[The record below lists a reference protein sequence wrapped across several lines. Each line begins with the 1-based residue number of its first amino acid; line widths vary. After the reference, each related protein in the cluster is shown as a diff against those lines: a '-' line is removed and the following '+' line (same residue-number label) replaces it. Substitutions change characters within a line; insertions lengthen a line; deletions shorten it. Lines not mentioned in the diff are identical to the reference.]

1 MIQLLGPGEDSLT
14 TVALEDIRNSVPVLT
29 GALWIDLF
37 QPTEEEE
44 LFVEKTLGV
53 DLPSREE
60 MHEIAESSRLFEE
73 KDSLYLSCWLLCYD
87 SPIPLNSSVSF
98 VITAKQFV
106 SIRYSDHHA
115 FRIFQKTRNRL
126 QSRRFQTHY
135 GAFVELLDAMA
146 GHIASTLRLV
156 EQDLNSL
163 SVEIFSEQKAQQ
175 KKNKLGLKR
184 IVQRL
189 GKRNSLVSGLRESSL
204 SLSTLTPFFVNFAG
218 TSLKPHVAAQ
228 LKSLE
233 RDIKSLRQYDTELSA
248 EISFLLDSTV
258 GLINFEQNQSMKILS
273 VAAVLLALI

>member
-14 TVALEDIRNSVPVLT
+14 TVSLEDIQKSKTALT

-37 QPTEEEE
+37 QPTPEEEQ
-44 LFVEKTLGV
+44 FVEKTLGV
-53 DLPSREE
+53 DIPSREE

-73 KDSLYLSCWLLCYD
+73 NNTIYLSCWLLCYD

-98 VITAKQFV
+98 VITPTQFV

-126 QSRRFQTHY
+126 QTRKFQTQY

-163 SVEIFSEQKAQQ
+163 SVGIFSEQKAEQ
-175 KKNKLGLKR
+175 KKNKLGLKQ

-189 GKRNSLVSGLRESSL
+189 GKRNSLVSNLRESSV
-204 SLSTLTPFFVNFAG
+204 SLSTITPFFFGFAG
-218 TSLKPHVAAQ
+218 KELKPHVAAQ
-228 LKSLE
+228 LKTIE
-233 RDIKSLRQYDTELSA
+233 KDIKSLRQYDTELSA